1 MKKTKKALLITLLC
15 LIIAC
20 GIAYIVL
27 YCIYKQQTLD
37 ITYQVIDYICNKPL
51 PVIGLSALTVGVIL
65 FKLISVI
72 AKSKGLKYATL
83 KEENLKLKEELAE
96 TKREVNELAEIIKKE
111 TEKAI
116 NFTKEVCDALPNKK
130 VKMIGEKY
138 GEERTDRSTET
149 KEI

>member
-15 LIIAC
+15 LLITC

-51 PVIGLSALTVGVIL
+51 PVIGLSALTVGVVL

-83 KEENLKLKEELAE
+83 KEELAKSEEKVAELKEEVKELKELVYSE
-96 TKREVNELAEIIKKE
+96 TD
-111 TEKAI
+111 KAI

>member
-15 LIIAC
+15 LIITC

-83 KEENLKLKEELAE
+83 MEENKKLKEELAE
-96 TKREVNELAEIIKKE
+96 TKREVNELAEIIKNE

>member
-15 LIIAC
+15 LIITC

-72 AKSKGLKYATL
+72 AKSKGFKYATL
-83 KEENLKLKEELAE
+83 KEENKKLKEELAE
-96 TKREVNELAEIIKKE
+96 TKREVNELAKMIKNG
-111 TEKAI
+111 TDKAI